1 MNIWT
6 QVRIIPIMTWQSNL
20 NLKICL
26 FTKNG
31 SQKDNLFQY
40 HRNMVIY
47 PSLNP
52 KTKDDFVYTLRSA
65 LLVPLCFHFA
75 DSRAGLLMPII

>member
-52 KTKDDFVYTLRSA
+52 KTKR
-65 LLVPLCFHFA
+65 
-75 DSRAGLLMPII
+75 